1 MKLITELLVGA
12 LVTIGTTS
20 QLHAQGY
27 IVPNGVTSA
36 YNSPI
41 EIRVIQNPNTLD
53 YTGFTFFP
61 GTGDSFMYA
70 HLLDEGVRVF
80 FVSANDPFGLSQIQ
94 SQTYPELLQ
103 SSSYVLQDGVPFYVG
118 LYTGASVGPPYP
130 APHPLVYNDPV
141 FGWAQLVNNGGT
153 IQLVGGALGYNAAG
167 IYVGTQTLIPEPSV
181 LALVL
186 VGAGVFAWYRA
197 RKTC

>member
-27 IVPNGVTSA
+27 IVPNGVTSV
-36 YNSPI
+36 YDSPI
-41 EIRVIQNPNTLD
+41 EIRVIQNPSTLD
-53 YTGFTFFP
+53 YTAFTLVP
-61 GTGDSFMYA
+61 RGNDSFSF
-70 HLLDEGVRVF
+70 LTTLDEGVRVF
-80 FVSANDPFGLSQIQ
+80 FVSANAPFGLSQIQ

-103 SSSYVLQDGVPFYVG
+103 SSSYVLPDAVPFYVG

-141 FGWAQLVNNGGT
+141 FGWAQLVNNGGP
-153 IQLVGGALGYNAAG
+153 
-167 IYVGTQTLIPEPSV
+167 TLAPV
-181 LALVL
+181 
-186 VGAGVFAWYRA
+186 
-197 RKTC
+197 